1 MTGPQLAVPPTGTLV
16 GVHAI
21 GVADSL
27 LSLIATAFN
36 AVLPS
41 LLTAKL

>member
-1 MTGPQLAVPPTGTLV
+1 MPPTGIV
-16 GVHAI
+16 DGMHAI

-27 LSLIATAFN
+27 VSLITTPFSGT
-36 AVLPS
+36 LPS